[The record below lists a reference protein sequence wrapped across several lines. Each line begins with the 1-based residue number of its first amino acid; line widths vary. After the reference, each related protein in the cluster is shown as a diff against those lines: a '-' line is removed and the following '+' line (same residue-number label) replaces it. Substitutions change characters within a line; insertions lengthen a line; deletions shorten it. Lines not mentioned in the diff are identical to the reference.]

1 MRQGGLWEIC
11 ESFLSLWLTNDYDD
25 GNDVESDG
33 VNVWVFVRV
42 CVCVCVCVYVCLIA
56 SKARQ
61 GGKGWWEIF
70 ANQSLCLCKVHT
82 SLW

>member
-42 CVCVCVCVYVCLIA
+42 CVCVCVFVRLSDC
-56 SKARQ
+56 
-61 GGKGWWEIF
+61 E
-70 ANQSLCLCKVHT
+70 
-82 SLW
+82 